1 MFAEADIEKMLIEQ
15 AQQHGW
21 KYVPANEVPR
31 SSLDS
36 VIVDVWFKEA
46 LLKLNPSITPEQADQ
61 VIHKLRA
68 AVIGVQAHD
77 LVSANERFRDLL
89 FEKNTYPFGK
99 DGEHIPIRFF
109 EEDPDKLSANSYVI
123 TNQWC
128 FPKSSGEGGKR
139 LDLVLLVNGLPLIIG
154 ELKSPVRSS
163 VSWADGAQDI
173 QSYEQSIPQMFVPNV
188 LTFATEGKTF
198 RYAAIGA
205 PLAKWGPWYET
216 EDHSEGTLAL
226 VSQSFV
232 SLMQPARIVDIMR
245 YFTIYATDRRFRKI
259 KVICRY
265 QQYEGANAIVQRVLN
280 GYPKK
285 GLIWHFQGSGKS
297 LLMVFAAQKLRMQK
311 ALQSP
316 TVVIVDDRI
325 DLETQITADFMSA
338 DIPNLASARSKEELI
353 AFFERDQRKILI
365 TTIFKFGDVTQTLCK
380 RSNVIVM
387 VDEAHRTQ
395 EGNLGEKMRL
405 ALPNAFFFGLTG
417 TPINRL
423 DHNTFATFGAEED
436 RSGYMSKYSFADS
449 IRDGAT
455 LKLEFQPVPVE
466 LKIDKVTL
474 EKEFAELT
482 DQITDEERNTLI
494 KKTKVEA
501 LFTAPERI
509 REISKHIVNHFQNSI
524 EPTGMKAQVVA
535 YNRACCVAY
544 KKAIDALLGTTD
556 ATAIVMHTDGDKSGE
571 YQQYALDKDAEAKL
585 LDRFRDP
592 QDPLKMVIVT
602 SKLLTGFDAPILQ
615 CMYLDKPMKDHTLLQ
630 AICRTNRV
638 YDERKQCGLV
648 VDYVGIF
655 DDVAK
660 ALEFDDESVRNVISN
675 INEIIAHLPE
685 YLKKCLDYFPGI
697 DRTIGGFDG
706 LLAAQECLP
715 NTDMQ
720 DKFAA
725 DFQVLSRAW
734 DIVTPEPRL
743 EPLKNDYVWLCQVYN
758 SIKPISPVGPLIWKI
773 LGAKTIEL
781 VHRNVTTIDIGGGDN
796 LPNLLIDPHILDD
809 VITEADAKKK
819 SKVIEVELIARLRKH
834 AGNPK
839 FKSFG
844 EKLEELRLKMEQE
857 LISSIEF
864 LNNLLTLAKE
874 VVAAE
879 KEVEP
884 EDKRAQARAALTEL
898 FESIKSPQTPI
909 IVEHVVRDI
918 DEQIVDVVRRFS
930 DAFTTVSGRRE
941 VQQRLRSIL
950 YLRYGIKDK
959 DVFEKAYSYVEQY
972 Y

>member
-1 MFAEADIEKMLIEQ
+1 MFSEADIEKMLIDQ

-21 KYVPANEVPR
+21 KYVPADEIPR
-31 SSLDS
+31 SMDS
-36 VIVDVWFKEA
+36 VLVDIWLKEA
-46 LLKLNPSITPEQADQ
+46 LLKLNPDITPAQADQ

-89 FEKNTYPFGK
+89 FEKNTYPFDK

-109 EEDPDKLSANSYVI
+109 EEDPEKLPLNSYVI

-128 FPKSSGEGGKR
+128 FPKASAEGGKR
-139 LDLVLLVNGLPLIIG
+139 LDLVLLVNGLPLIVG
-154 ELKSPVRSS
+154 ELKSPVRAS

-205 PLAKWGPWYET
+205 SLAKWGPWYDT

-226 VSQSFV
+226 VTQSFL
-232 SLMQPARIVDIMR
+232 SLIQPSRIVDIMR
-245 YFTIYATDRRFRKI
+245 YFTVYATDRKFRKI

-265 QQYEGANAIVQRVLN
+265 QQYEGANAIVHRVLN
-280 GYPKK
+280 GYPKQ

-353 AFFERDQRKILI
+353 AFFEHDQRKILI
-365 TTIFKFGDVTQTLCK
+365 TTIFKFGDVTQALCQ
-380 RSNVIVM
+380 RNNVIVM

-417 TPINRL
+417 TPINKL

-466 LKIDKVTL
+466 LKIDKETL
-474 EKEFAELT
+474 EKEFAQLT
-482 DQITDEERNTLI
+482 DQITDEERSTLVR
-494 KKTKVEA
+494 KTKVEA
-501 LFTAPERI
+501 LFTAPARI

-544 KKAIDALLGTTD
+544 KKEIDAQLGTTD

-592 QDPLKMVIVT
+592 QDPLKIVIVT

-615 CMYLDKPMKDHTLLQ
+615 CMYLDKPMKDHSLLQ

-660 ALEFDDESVRNVISN
+660 ALAFDDETVRNVISN
-675 INEIIAHLPE
+675 INEIIAKLPE
-685 YLKKCLDYFPGI
+685 YLKKCLDYFPGV

-715 NTDMQ
+715 DTDTQ

-743 EPLKNDYVWLCQVYN
+743 ELLKSDYVWLCQVYN
-758 SIKPISPVGPLIWKI
+758 SIKPVSPVGPLIWKI

-796 LPNLLIDPHILDD
+796 LPNLVIDPHILDD

-839 FKSFG
+839 FKAFG

-857 LISSIEF
+857 LISSIDF

-898 FESIKSPQTPI
+898 FESIKNPQTPI